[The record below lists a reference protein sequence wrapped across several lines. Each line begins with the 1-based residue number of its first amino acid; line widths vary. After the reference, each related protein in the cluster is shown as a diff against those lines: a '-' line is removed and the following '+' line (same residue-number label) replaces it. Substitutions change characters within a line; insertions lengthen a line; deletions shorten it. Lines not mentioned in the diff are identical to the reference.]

1 VVKLQVETISLEMK
15 MHLIFL
21 HGAAGVG
28 KSTIAK
34 GLAKELG
41 FPFLN
46 FQHLASLIGP
56 VFGFSSATYSGL
68 RNTTTQMVIER
79 ALKNE
84 EDGIICS
91 VTFDPATPL
100 ETYRGYINAA
110 KESDCIGLFVG
121 LTCDDHELKIR
132 STKPSRRYSDIS
144 DLQILEESLSS
155 GSYETPELPGP
166 SITIDSTGE
175 SPEQT
180 TQNIIAMLPDSM
192 KKTISF

>member
-1 VVKLQVETISLEMK
+1 

-21 HGAAGVG
+21 HGVAGVG

-46 FQHLASLIGP
+46 FQHLASLLCP
-56 VFGFSSATYSGL
+56 VFGYSSATYSGL
-68 RNTTTQMVIER
+68 RNTTTQMVIEH
-79 ALKNE
+79 ALKNQ

-91 VTFDPATPL
+91 VTFDSATPL
-100 ETYRGYINAA
+100 ENYSSYINTA
-110 KESDCIGLFVG
+110 KESGCIGLFVG
-121 LTCDDHELKIR
+121 LTCEENELTIR
-132 STKPSRRYSDIS
+132 ATKPSRRYNDIS
-144 DLQILEESLSS
+144 DLQILEESLSTD
-155 GSYETPELPGP
+155 SYDIPELPGP
-166 SITIDSTGE
+166 SITIDSSGE

>member
-56 VFGFSSATYSGL
+56 VFGYSSATYSGL

-100 ETYRGYINAA
+100 ETYREYIIAA

-121 LTCDDHELKIR
+121 LTCDDHELTIR
-132 STKPSRRYSDIS
+132 STKPSRRSSDIS

-166 SITIDSTGE
+166 AITIDSTGE

>member
-1 VVKLQVETISLEMK
+1 

-21 HGAAGVG
+21 HGVAGVG

-34 GLAKELG
+34 ALAKELG

-46 FQHLASLIGP
+46 FQHLASLLGP
-56 VFGFSSATYSGL
+56 VFGYSSATYSGL
-68 RNTTTQMVIER
+68 RNLTTQMVIEH
-79 ALKNE
+79 ALKNQ

-91 VTFDPATPL
+91 VTFDSATPL
-100 ETYRGYINAA
+100 EDYRAHIDAA
-110 KESDCIGLFVG
+110 KESDSIGLFVG
-121 LTCDDHELKIR
+121 LTCEAHELKIR
-132 STKPSRRYSDIS
+132 ATKPSRRYNDLS

-155 GSYETPELPGP
+155 GSYEIPELPGP
-166 SITIDSTGE
+166 SITIDTTGE

>member
-1 VVKLQVETISLEMK
+1 

-21 HGAAGVG
+21 HGDAGVG

-34 GLAKELG
+34 ELAKELG

-46 FQHLASLIGP
+46 FQHLASLLGP
-56 VFGFSSATYSGL
+56 VFGYSSATYSGL
-68 RNTTTQMVIER
+68 RNLTTQMVIEH
-79 ALKNE
+79 ALKNQ

-91 VTFDPATPL
+91 VTFDSATPL
-100 ETYRGYINAA
+100 EDFRAHIDAA
-110 KESDCIGLFVG
+110 KESGCIGLFVG
-121 LTCDDHELKIR
+121 LTCEENELKIR
-132 STKPSRRYSDIS
+132 ATKPSRRYDDIS
-144 DLQILEESLSS
+144 DLQLLEESLSS
-155 GSYETPELPGP
+155 GGYEIPELPGP

-180 TQNIIAMLPDSM
+180 TQNIIAMLPESM